1 MKQPPSFRDVNDAFN
16 DGSFLMRTD
25 EELISYL
32 HMLSI
37 EPNYNPQ
44 LQHLAIIR
52 AQTINDLLMKRH
64 IEKLD
69 KQSTK
74 TQHWFMVLAVA
85 SLIASLIDIT
95 KGWIF

>member
-1 MKQPPSFRDVNDAFN
+1 MKQLPSFRDFN
-16 DGSFLMRTD
+16 DGSFLLKTD
-25 EELISYL
+25 DELISYP
-32 HMLSI
+32 HVLSTD
-37 EPNYNPQ
+37 PNYNPQ

-69 KQSTK
+69 KQSAK

-85 SLIASLIDIT
+85 SLIASLVDIS
-95 KGWIF
+95 KEWLF